1 MKRKEKTAESG
12 KVKQISFRKLCFEA
26 LPEMWTYQILSTIMI
41 IAPVVVLNL
50 LIDWIAG
57 LGGDAVT
64 TANIKQF
71 LLSWRFPVILALGAL
86 LVLVYIAFELMGQ
99 VHLTSCIL
107 SGQSSGTWR
116 CIKAGTRSLRRFMN
130 LHRTLP
136 PQHDIWTSCKAR
148 SPTSTSAENVSAS
161 C

>member
-1 MKRKEKTAESG
+1 
-12 KVKQISFRKLCFEA
+12 
-26 LPEMWTYQILSTIMI
+26 MWTYQILSTIMI

-130 LHRTLP
+130 PGGFGIILCNRNGYFKFWLKSYTLKY
-136 PQHDIWTSCKAR
+136 T
-148 SPTSTSAENVSAS
+148 
-161 C
+161 